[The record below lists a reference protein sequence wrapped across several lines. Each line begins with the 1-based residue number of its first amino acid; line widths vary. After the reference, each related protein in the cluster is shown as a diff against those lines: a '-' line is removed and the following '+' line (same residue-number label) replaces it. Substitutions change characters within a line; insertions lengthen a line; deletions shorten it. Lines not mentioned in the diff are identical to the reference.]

1 MHLFISLTHN
11 CQLRCNYCYAG
22 EKKHR
27 PVTQETIRHAIDF
40 VFQLPMQKLEFG
52 LFGGEPLLEWELFQY
67 ATEYVEQR
75 AQETGTKLIKT
86 VTTNGVLLDR
96 EKVDWLR
103 EHAYFVVVSIDG
115 NAQMHDTHRLYAD
128 GSSSFE
134 EVRSAIATL
143 QEVYTDTGYCV
154 ISVVTPQ
161 NIVHLLDSVKYLY
174 EELHIQNI
182 HLSVDYF
189 AEWGEET
196 EAYTQIYHAIGAYV
210 VEQYRVGREIRIDF
224 IEDKIKAQ
232 ISEGCAACSFGE
244 RKLGIAPSGNIY
256 PCERLIGEDDGTL
269 CIGNVYEGFDTEA
282 RAQVIQTRGN
292 TDEECQACPVQ
303 SRCVNHCGCTN
314 HYLTGSINTT
324 GGTLCFFQKLMIAVA
339 DEVGNRLYAEQ
350 NRLFLER
357 FYFL

>member
-1 MHLFISLTHN
+1 
-11 CQLRCNYCYAG
+11 
-22 EKKHR
+22 
-27 PVTQETIRHAIDF
+27 
-40 VFQLPMQKLEFG
+40 MQKLEFG
-52 LFGGEPLLEWELFQY
+52 LFGGEPLLEWELFRY

-75 AQETGTKLIKT
+75 AQETDTKLVKT
-86 VTTNGVLLDR
+86 VTTNAVLLDA
-96 EKVDWLR
+96 EKVAWLR
-103 EHAYFVVVSIDG
+103 AHAYYVVVSIDG

-134 EVRSAIATL
+134 EVTRAISTL
-143 QEVYTDTGYCV
+143 QEVYTEREYCV

-161 NIVHLLDSVKYLY
+161 NIIHLLDSVKYLY

-189 AEWGEET
+189 GVWGEET
-196 EAYTQIYHAIGAYV
+196 EAYTQIYYAIGAYV
-210 VEQYRVGREIRIDF
+210 VEQYRAGRVVQIDF
-224 IEDKIKAQ
+224 IEEKIKAQ
-232 ISEGCAACSFGE
+232 ISEGCTACSFGE

-269 CIGNVYEGFDTEA
+269 CIGNVYEGFDVET
-282 RAQVIQTRGN
+282 RDQVIQTRGN
-292 TDEECQACPVQ
+292 TDTECQTCPVRD
-303 SRCVNHCGCTN
+303 RCVNHCGCTN

-339 DEVGNRLYAEQ
+339 DEVANTLYEEK

-357 FYFL
+357 FYG

>member
-1 MHLFISLTHN
+1 
-11 CQLRCNYCYAG
+11 
-22 EKKHR
+22 
-27 PVTQETIRHAIDF
+27 
-40 VFQLPMQKLEFG
+40 MQKLEFG

-67 ATEYVEQR
+67 ATEVVEQR
-75 AQETGTKLIKT
+75 AQETGTKLVKT

-103 EHAYFVVVSIDG
+103 EHAYYVVVSIDG
-115 NAQMHDTHRLYAD
+115 NVQMHDTHRVYAD
-128 GSSSFE
+128 GSSSFK
-134 EVRSAIATL
+134 EVTQAISML
-143 QEVYTDTGYCV
+143 KKVYKETEYCV
-154 ISVVTPQ
+154 ITVVTPE
-161 NIVHLLDSVKYLY
+161 NIIYLPNSVKYLY

-189 AEWGEET
+189 GAWHEET
-196 EAYTQIYHAIGAYV
+196 EAYTQIYHEIGAYV
-210 VEQYRVGREIRIDF
+210 LEQYRAGREIRIDF
-224 IEDKIKAQ
+224 IDEKIRAQ

-244 RKLGIAPSGNIY
+244 FKLGIAPSGNIY

-269 CIGNVYEGFDTEA
+269 CIGNVYEGFDVEA
-282 RAQVIQTRGN
+282 RNQVIQSRGN
-292 TDEECQACPVQ
+292 TDEECQTCPVQ

-339 DEVGNRLYAEQ
+339 DEVGNRLYTEK

-357 FYFL
+357 FYQA

>member
-1 MHLFISLTHN
+1 ME
-11 CQLRCNYCYAG
+11 R
-22 EKKHR
+22 
-27 PVTQETIRHAIDF
+27 
-40 VFQLPMQKLEFG
+40 LEFG

-67 ATEYVEQR
+67 ATEYVERR
-75 AQETGTKLIKT
+75 ALETDTKLIKT

-115 NAQMHDTHRLYAD
+115 NAQMHGTHRVYAD
-128 GSSSFE
+128 GNSSFE
-134 EVRSAIATL
+134 EVKQAIATL
-143 QEVYTDTGYCV
+143 QEVYTDTEYCV

-161 NIVHLLDSVKYLY
+161 NIVHLVDSVKYLY

-189 AEWGEET
+189 GAWGEET
-196 EAYTQIYHAIGAYV
+196 ELYTQIYHAIGAYV
-210 VEQYRVGREIRIDF
+210 IEQFRAGREIRIDF
-224 IEDKIKAQ
+224 IEDKVKAQ
-232 ISEGCAACSFGE
+232 ILEGCTACSFGE
-244 RKLGIAPSGNIY
+244 LKLGIAPSGNIY

-269 CIGNVYEGFDTEA
+269 CIGNVHEGFDTQA
-282 RAQVIQTRGN
+282 RNQVLQTRGN
-292 TDEECQACPVQ
+292 VDIECQTCPVQ

-324 GGTLCFFQKLMIAVA
+324 GGTLCFFQKLMIEVA
-339 DEVGNRLYAEQ
+339 DEVANTLYAER

-357 FYFL
+357 FYT